1 MRGRRSSALWV
12 LLSAAC
18 LCAAAPSR
26 AHAGDVNATGS
37 PDGQDEAALQYGSV
51 ATVVLAPNFS
61 IQHRRPEFGR
71 DMNAAGASRQLVLG
85 SAVDWAY
92 DQLVENDDTEA
103 YSFSYDRWNLRSS
116 PTMSYPPLDHAVNVA
131 GRRAFL
137 TYVDFLSA
145 LPPNAQIVS
154 AALNVTVVDADV
166 TAGFSRVDS
175 VSTVLMSQPGDS
187 VWHQHRGLVSGLN
200 HYSYANW
207 NYQVLGT
214 DQGGIAGRGHPAV
227 SQGAWN
233 PPLDSR
239 VEFWEYGDWF
249 DWCSTPRTIGVDSLF
264 SIDITDCVQGIVN
277 GAANNG
283 LLTYIMNSDGNASW
297 DFGVGLWEGT
307 SASTRAPWITIKYV
321 TRPYV
326 SPFPDGAEWAFVFST
341 DDQVAHANHIYSDL
355 FAERDMA
362 YTIYTRADAVGF
374 ARYATWGD
382 LLAWHAQGME
392 IGSHSRYHWGTR
404 PDGTPFV
411 QPNASKAWYGLNTYF
426 SKWGD
431 VGTFSP
437 GAGFAQCTTG
447 FDSLLVDSDP
457 SWLYDGAY
465 AAIQD
470 SLRSDP
476 YWGKS
481 LATPGNVYRAEV
493 IKATQVHGYR
503 AVRTGQSSAMTLADG
518 NRPSGFRAIYFRGA
532 ATDTIWSGLV
542 GHHQRQPRNLVW
554 QATNYASYDFVGP
567 KADTAFAGH
576 IDSVK
581 VNFRRAVK
589 IARAQNVNVINLF
602 THSLKSDRSYQY
614 GINPDEMAAI
624 LDVVEEEGGWA
635 ARSSEYGRWL
645 QQWATPVPT
654 PSAYAQND
662 SFCFSASDR
671 VWYQLDGVDRRFIR
685 GFSVGGASPVPDPE
699 QQSATRIAGNY
710 PNPFNPQT
718 TVVYNVRRAGR
729 VRLDVFDVRGR
740 RVCRLVDDF
749 VDVGEHEVEWT
760 AIDDEGRSVASGV
773 YFCVLDT
780 AADHA
785 VRKLVVVR

>member
-1 MRGRRSSALWV
+1 MRWRLPTMMSAFMTLALIWGSPAPG
-12 LLSAAC
+12 LSAAE
-18 LCAAAPSR
+18 AAPS
-26 AHAGDVNATGS
+26 APQTPDLAETNAAT
-37 PDGQDEAALQYGSV
+37 V
-51 ATVVLAPNFS
+51 ATLVLAPDFG
-61 IQHRRPEFGR
+61 IQHRRPEFAR
-71 DMNAAGASRQLVLG
+71 DVAAAGPTRQRVLG
-85 SAVDWAY
+85 TDIAWAY

-103 YSFSYDRWNLRSS
+103 YSFSYDRWNLRPS
-116 PTMSYPPLDHAVNVA
+116 PTLTYPPLDHAVNVA

-137 TYVDFLSA
+137 TYFDALSA
-145 LPPNAQIVS
+145 LPPNVHVVS
-154 AALNVTVVDADV
+154 ATLNVTVMDADV
-166 TAGFSRVDS
+166 SAGFARTDS
-175 VSTVLMSQPGDS
+175 VSTVLMSRPEDGLWYQ
-187 VWHQHRGLVSGLN
+187 HQGLVNGLN

-239 VEFWEYGDWF
+239 VEFWEYGNWF
-249 DWCSTPRTIGVDSLF
+249 DWCTTPRTIGVDSLF
-264 SIDITDCVQGIVN
+264 AIDITDCVQGIVN
-277 GAANNG
+277 GAVNNG

-297 DFGVGLWEGT
+297 DFGVGLWEGA

-326 SPFPDGAEWAFVFST
+326 APFPNGSEWAFVFST
-341 DDQVAHANHIYSDL
+341 DDQVAYANHVYTDL

-362 YTIYTRADAVGF
+362 YTIYVRSDTVGSP
-374 ARYATWGD
+374 RYAPWD
-382 LLAWHAQGME
+382 SLLAWHGRGME
-392 IGSHSRYHWGTR
+392 IGSHSRFHWATR

-411 QPNASKAWYGLNTYF
+411 QPNASKTWYGLNTYF
-426 SKWGD
+426 STWGD
-431 VGTFSP
+431 IGSFSP
-437 GAGFAQCTTG
+437 GIGLAQCTTG

-457 SWLYDGAY
+457 SWLYEGAF

-470 SLRSDP
+470 SLRDDP

-493 IKATQVHGYR
+493 IKATQLHDYR

-518 NRPSGFRAIYFRGA
+518 NRPSGFRAIYFRGTE
-532 ATDTIWSGLV
+532 TDTLWAGLV

-554 QATNYASYDFVGP
+554 QATNYASFDFVGYQ
-567 KADTAFAGH
+567 ADTAFAGH

-602 THSLKSDRSYQY
+602 THSLKSDRSYPH
-614 GINPDEMAAI
+614 GINPNEMAAL

-654 PSAYAQND
+654 PLAYAHDD
-662 SFCFSASDR
+662 SFCFSAADR
-671 VWYQLDGVDRRFIR
+671 VWYQLDGVGNRFIR
-685 GFSVGGASPVPDPE
+685 GFSLGGAAPAPIPGRE
-699 QQSATRIAGNY
+699 PQEALAHNF

-718 TVVYNVRRAGR
+718 TVVYSVRQAGR

-740 RVCRLVDDF
+740 RIRHLVDA
-749 VDVGEHEVEWT
+749 VMDVGEHEVIWT
-760 AIDDEGRSVASGV
+760 AVDDDGRDVSSGV
-773 YFCVLDT
+773 YFCVLET